1 MVIAQP
7 IARRKDLISMYR
19 ERYVL
24 LNPSLERLKH
34 HIYVTRQTLICTTP
48 PIFPFYLSFTV
59 HYFYT

>member
-24 LNPSLERLKH
+24 LNPSLERLS
-34 HIYVTRQTLICTTP
+34 IT
-48 PIFPFYLSFTV
+48 FTS
-59 HYFYT
+59 HGKR